1 MSEEFYM
8 QINIELPSEQH
19 QNDIEALIEHL
30 ELYENEQ
37 AKTLINNYKPELM
50 ASHFTSA
57 FTAHSN
63 YDIGDDV
70 IKMYLTCY
78 DESVDDM
85 EVTRTNSPLGMEFTI
100 EGNDNSAADF
110 GSAFLLL
117 LIAMSAS
124 NIQAQAGTDYW
135 QAHWCEK
142 TNGLLTVTLKEFEQ

>member
-8 QINIELPSEQH
+8 QVNIELPSQQH

-37 AKTLINNYKPELM
+37 AKVLINKYKPELI

-57 FTAHSN
+57 ITAHSN
-63 YDIGDDV
+63 YDVGDDV

-85 EVTRTNSPLGMEFTI
+85 EVTHTNSPLGMEFTV
-100 EGNDNSAADF
+100 EGRDNSATDF

-117 LIAMSAS
+117 LKAMSAN
-124 NIQAQAGTDYW
+124 NIQAQASTDYW
-135 QAHWCEK
+135 QAQWLENA
-142 TNGLLTVTLKEFEQ
+142 NGLLAVTLKEFEQ